1 MGQPAYNFQQFE
13 QHHVVHREFRAV
25 QGGKKTSRLEILKR
39 FRVTAASLI
48 LVGMVVALLSCNARI
63 TELSGDI
70 QAAQKDL
77 TTSQST
83 YDYLKGQL
91 ESISTMKN
99 VEEIAVEQLGM
110 TKMDASQITYI
121 TLENEDSIVCAEN
134 GVERF
139 FSGIQAAAL
148 SLWDS
153 LG

>member
-1 MGQPAYNFQQFE
+1 MGQAAYNFEQFE
-13 QHHVVHREFRAV
+13 QPKVHREFRAV
-25 QGGKKTSRLEILKR
+25 QGGKRASRMQALKR

-48 LVGMVVALLSCNARI
+48 LVGMVVTLLSCNARL
-63 TELSGDI
+63 TELTGEI
-70 QAAQKDL
+70 QATQKEL

-83 YDYLKGQL
+83 YDYLQGQL
-91 ESISTMKN
+91 EGISTMKN

-110 TKMDASQITYI
+110 TKLDASQITYV
-121 TLENEDSIVCAEN
+121 TLENQNSIVCAEN
-134 GVERF
+134 GFQRF

>member
-1 MGQPAYNFQQFE
+1 MGQAAYNFEQFE
-13 QHHVVHREFRAV
+13 QPQVRREFKAV
-25 QGGKKTSRLEILKR
+25 QGGKKASRMEALKR
-39 FRVTAASLI
+39 FRITAASLV
-48 LVGMVVALLSCNARI
+48 LVGMVVGLLSCNARL

-70 QAAQKDL
+70 QATQKEL

-83 YDYLKGQL
+83 YDYLEGQL
-91 ESISTMKN
+91 EGISTMKN

-110 TKMDASQITYI
+110 TKMDSSQVTYI
-121 TLENEDSIVCAEN
+121 TLENQNNIVCAEN